1 MRATARPARRTKVL
15 INAVT
20 AEVRSSLHMSGLK
33 GTKLDAARLCALSN
47 RFHAFSSGASRAD
60 KIVGNRKWLSAVMR
74 SGSVTAKIR
83 NWTLGFILLAG
94 SATGCERPT
103 HVRIQGAGTPVF
115 ILSGSGRLE
124 TLAVYTE
131 QGLQKSNN
139 PFDDSFA
146 VWEIK
151 PILGDPHGTP
161 VEDLESIS
169 YGVVPPGYVQVKP
182 SSGSP
187 VSLTEG
193 QKYFYEVI
201 TTGAPW
207 AEGYFEIRNS
217 RAQPTTGP
225 GVCFGRKDG
234 KWIRVPCPKI

>member
-1 MRATARPARRTKVL
+1 MSARSIVAAGLMLFLFV
-15 INAVT
+15 AVVFL
-20 AEVRSSLHMSGLK
+20 A
-33 GTKLDAARLCALSN
+33 C
-47 RFHAFSSGASRAD
+47 
-60 KIVGNRKWLSAVMR
+60 
-74 SGSVTAKIR
+74 SVA
-83 NWTLGFILLAG
+83 
-94 SATGCERPT
+94 GCERPT

-151 PILGDPHGTP
+151 PIVGDLHGTP

-225 GVCFGRKDG
+225 GVCFGREDG
-234 KWIRVPCPKI
+234 KWIRVPCP